1 MKITAFKN
9 RWAWLV
15 EKLWE
20 YLTRMGRLISRPFQ
34 RFWSFRN
41 FSGQYLLHGKVI
53 LQKKVVGF
61 PWLILNLSLAIHFI
75 CERRT

>member
-1 MKITAFKN
+1 MKITVFKN

-20 YLTRMGRLISRPFQ
+20 YLTRMGRFSRPFQ

-53 LQKKVVGF
+53 LQ
-61 PWLILNLSLAIHFI
+61 
-75 CERRT
+75 